1 MNVRP
6 VRPDDKDALVP
17 LIAQFRV
24 TLAQF
29 RGKNPAIDLEVAG
42 AELAEYLRKD
52 FPVFVAED
60 DNGKLV
66 GYLVCRVVEA
76 VVWAESLFVLPNARR
91 RGVGSALYQQAEQLV
106 QQLGGDTVYNWVHP
120 NNDGIISFLRKRG
133 CSVLNLIEIRRPR
146 PGEQPSQQINVG
158 RHIFDY

>member
-29 RGKNPAIDLEVAG
+29 RRRNPAVDLEAAE
-42 AELAEYLRKD
+42 AELTEYLRQD
-52 FPVFVAED
+52 FPIFVAED
-60 DNGKLV
+60 HDGKLV
-66 GYLVCRVVEA
+66 GYLVCRTVEA
-76 VVWAESLFVLPNARR
+76 VVWAESLFVSPDARR
-91 RGVGSALYQQAEQLV
+91 RGVGSALYRQAEVLAERI
-106 QQLGGDTVYNWVHP
+106 GGDTVYNWVHP
-120 NNDGIISFLRKRG
+120 NNDGIISFLRMRG
-133 CSVLNLIEIRRPR
+133 YDVLNLVELRRPW

-158 RHIFDY
+158 KHVFDY

>member
-29 RGKNPAIDLEVAG
+29 RGKNPAIDLEAAG
-42 AELAEYLRKD
+42 TELAEYLRKD

-91 RGVGSALYQQAEQLV
+91 RGVGSALYQQAERLV